1 MSDTSTTS
9 ENIQIGL
16 PTHPWLHRIR
26 VAFVPGST
34 SIPMLKDVA
43 DNLLRHFRLLGHQVQ
58 TTPDDHTDVLLTT
71 APFGEPLDW
80 RRSLLVTARRRF
92 GLSHQPTLYTLVQI
106 SPEQFDRML
115 DHFRVALAKEPH
127 IPEDFTFPG
136 LAPSAHRVL
145 IEQGLR
151 GGPIL
156 SLLRMVQTQAK
167 GIRIILVV
175 GDDHPQ
181 AAYHFDLV
189 GAYPR
194 SDTEDLESFYED
206 IVLRTVTT
214 VSTREVTQHET
225 VGEPVPRALWDSLSV
240 PVAMRAAGQQLGKRH
255 FFTEMIRVSDLSQVP
270 AVKDAVASQYSEGCF
285 ATWDPVLGALVAT
298 VTGSA
303 RPVDKGSLTD
313 DDLAVITGVSSD
325 ISGALVRQVEG
336 HRNAPPSSEAVEMMD
351 MDSLLPTI
359 TREVLGAGSVEVPV
373 IRSKL
378 HGHRGVLAY
387 DPRYVEYVPLDEPYY
402 HYLASCATEAQ
413 ARGIKTAFARSEAL
427 NNPDDPRQVVF
438 TVLPGH
444 GAVIV
449 EKWVP
454 QTAPL
459 QIVWEY
465 IDTEY
470 LQIAKRIPQG
480 PMEYAPNPDGLMHL
494 RIPDGSLTTDEA
506 VSR

>member
-1 MSDTSTTS
+1 MKVPS
-9 ENIQIGL
+9 EKPNRTL
-16 PTHPWLHRIR
+16 PTHPWLRKIH
-26 VAFVPGST
+26 VAYVPGST
-34 SIPMLKDVA
+34 RIPLLEDVA
-43 DNLLRHFRLLGHQVQ
+43 NNLLRHFRRLGHQAQ
-58 TTPDDHTDVLLTT
+58 PTPDDYTDVILTT

-80 RRSLLVTARRRF
+80 RRSLLFTTHRRF
-92 GLSHQPTLYTLVQI
+92 GMSHQPTLYTLVQM
-106 SPEQFDRML
+106 SPKMFEHML
-115 DHFRVALAKEPH
+115 DHFRVALAKEPRD
-127 IPEDFTFPG
+127 PEDFSFPG
-136 LAPSAHRVL
+136 LAPQAHRVL

-156 SLLRMVQTQAK
+156 ALERMVQTQAK

-175 GDDHPQ
+175 GDDHPL

-194 SDTEDLESFYED
+194 SNAEDIESFYED

-214 VSTREVTQHET
+214 VSTREVTQHEV
-225 VGEPVPRALWDSLSV
+225 VGEPIPRALWDSLSV
-240 PVAMRAAGQQLGKRH
+240 PAAMRAAGQQLGIRH

-313 DDLAVITGVSSD
+313 DDLTVIIGVRPD

-336 HRNAPPSSEAVEMMD
+336 HLNAPPSSEAVEMMD
-351 MDSLLPTI
+351 MDSSLPAI
-359 TREVLGAGSVEVPV
+359 THDIPGAGSVEVPV

-378 HGHRGVLAY
+378 HGHRGVSAY

-413 ARGIKTAFARSEAL
+413 ARGIKAAFARSEAL
-427 NNPDDPRQVVF
+427 KSPDDPRQVVF
-438 TVLPGH
+438 AVLPGH

-449 EKWVP
+449 EKWTP
-454 QTAPL
+454 QIAPF
-459 QIVWEY
+459 QTIWEY
-465 IDTEY
+465 IDAGF
-470 LQIAKRIPQG
+470 LQIANRIPQG
-480 PMEYAPNPDGLMHL
+480 PMEYASDPDGLMHVQ
-494 RIPDGSLTTDEA
+494 IPAGSLATDETI
-506 VSR
+506 SR